1 MLEQTCRR
9 SAGSVSCCR
18 RMPPVRETYV
28 VAEVRSPDGEAPP
41 EIQER
46 FEGRAFTLAELEQ
59 RGVRIAGG
67 AAWYTANARDWR
79 LILDPPLGTNS

>member
-1 MLEQTCRR
+1 
-9 SAGSVSCCR
+9 
-18 RMPPVRETYV
+18 MPPVRETYV

-59 RGVRIAGG
+59 RGVRIAGSQ
-67 AAWYTANARDWR
+67 AWLLSNGRDWQ
-79 LILDPPLGTNS
+79 LILQQLPS